1 MPIEPQKPYISSK
14 QAAKKFGLT
23 SDHIGLL
30 CRRGKVQAL
39 LWGRV
44 WYVSEPS
51 LNSYARKN
59 SEVKELRKRELS
71 KQWRAAWTAAILALL
86 FCGVAPQASA
96 DYVTVRVEPLY
107 IADPTDSLQDKIKSA
122 LQNFEMPAVRPPQ
135 LQASVAQVAISVPAH
150 LFPDVG
156 PLLYQ
161 GVLELGDI
169 TASVIEAGQAPVY
182 VTYITPPQ
190 EDTSAY
196 LAALVEANSF
206 LSDTNEAMFGLYA
219 QSLASVGA
227 AVRFDAEQFVYVWDK
242 TFGAFGKYFV
252 QDLSR
257 LNDIQVSFYFAAA
270 QKIELAYAAFADHAD
285 ATLTL
290 DSSISVASVSLA
302 PITLPG
308 GEIVSD
314 IVDGFKYFAA
324 DLFGGIPSS
333 TAVQPGCG
341 T

>member
-51 LNSYARKN
+51 LNLYAKKN

-86 FCGVAPQASA
+86 FCGVAPQVSA

-107 IADPTDSLQDKIKSA
+107 SAGPADSLQDKITSA
-122 LQNFEMPAVRPPQ
+122 LQNFEVPAVHPPQ
-135 LQASVAQVAISVPAH
+135 LQASVAQAFVPTPTLA
-150 LFPDVG
+150 LSDLG
-156 PLLYQ
+156 SLLYQ

-169 TASVIEAGQAPVY
+169 TASVVEAGQAPVY

-190 EDTSAY
+190 EDASAY

-219 QSLASVGA
+219 QSLAGVGA

-242 TFGAFGKYFV
+242 TFGAFGEYFV

-257 LNDIQVSFYFAAA
+257 LNDMQVSFYFAAA
-270 QKIELAYAAFADHAD
+270 HKIELAYAAFADYAD
-285 ATLTL
+285 AALTL

-302 PITLPG
+302 PIALPG
-308 GEIVSD
+308 GEVVSD
-314 IVDGFKYFAA
+314 IVDGLKYFAA
-324 DLFGGIPSS
+324 DLFGGAPS
-333 TAVQPGCG
+333 TTVVQPGCG
-341 T
+341 N